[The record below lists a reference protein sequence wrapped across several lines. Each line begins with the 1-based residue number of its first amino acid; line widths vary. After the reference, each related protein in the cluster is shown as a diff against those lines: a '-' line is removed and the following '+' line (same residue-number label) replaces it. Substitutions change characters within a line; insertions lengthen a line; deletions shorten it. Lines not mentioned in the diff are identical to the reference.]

1 MKIRPL
7 IASLLLAIVAT
18 PTAIRAQ
25 LTIPEVPVI
34 FTESDPSIRIAQA
47 EFAAPADEVWAVMPA
62 VLADLGIDAQ
72 VDTTVS
78 GLIGNVR
85 INTPTVAGERVR
97 QFVSCGTDAGPGAA
111 NMFRIRLNLMIFV
124 RPEGTGT
131 RTYTRVVGTG
141 MTVGGSGGDGVLCI
155 TTGRLEQRITE
166 RVNAYLASY
175 AAVNQPAATATA
187 SVQ

>member
-1 MKIRPL
+1 MKIRLL
-7 IASLLLAIVAT
+7 IASLLLAVAAT

-78 GLIGNVR
+78 GLIGNLR
-85 INTPTVAGERVR
+85 ITTPTVAGERVR
-97 QFVSCGTDAGPGAA
+97 QFVSCGTNAGPGAA

-124 RPEGTGT
+124 KPEGTGT

-141 MTVGGSGGDGVLCI
+141 STVGGSGGDGVLCI

-166 RVNAYLASY
+166 RINDFLAAFAAAAGPSTTAS
-175 AAVNQPAATATA
+175 AAVQ
-187 SVQ
+187 

>member
-1 MKIRPL
+1 MKIPSL
-7 IASLLLAIVAT
+7 IVSLLLAVAAI
-18 PTAIRAQ
+18 PTGIHAQ
-25 LTIPEVPVI
+25 LTVPAVPVI

-85 INTPTVAGERVR
+85 ITTPTIAGERMR
-97 QFVSCGTDAGPGAA
+97 QFVSCGTNSGPGAA
-111 NMFRIRLNLMIFV
+111 NMFRIRMNLMIFV
-124 RPEGTGT
+124 QPEGTGT
-131 RTYTRVVGTG
+131 RTYTRVVGAG
-141 MTVGGSGGDGVLCI
+141 STVGGSGGEGVLCI
-155 TTGRLEQRITE
+155 TTGRLEQKITE
-166 RVNAYLASY
+166 RVNAYLAALATT
-175 AAVNQPAATATA
+175 AAPSTPTA